1 MGGLICSVRFRIKKG
16 ASDLIN
22 LWPRVSDV
30 NQVEQS
36 SAPRNVAVASDMAH
50 LLDDASMAVERAH
63 IWGLLGPGIVMDPLI
78 TKRINF
84 S

>member
-1 MGGLICSVRFRIKKG
+1 MGGSICSVKFRIARV

-36 SAPRNVAVASDMAH
+36 SAPPTLAVASETASPF
-50 LLDDASMAVERAH
+50 DARMTEENTVIQQA
-63 IWGLLGPGIVMDPLI
+63 GIIMDPLI